1 MVTFLPLLE
10 RELRVRARSRSV
22 YWTRFA
28 VALAGTLLCLR
39 MLNLSGGPSG
49 ASLAM
54 LGHWAFRGIATAAF
68 VLCCCGGFLTVDGIS
83 RERREG
89 TLGLLCLT
97 RVKKLDV
104 LVGSFGSAG
113 ITCLCALLAFV
124 PVIMLPVL
132 AGGVTGGESFRTMLV
147 LFDTMFLSLAA
158 GLWASAGARGWLQ
171 SARSAVVRLLFI
183 IVAPTLASMLPA
195 PVAYVF
201 GVSPLAAFYWADDA
215 VYRFSVVPFWLS
227 LAAVHVISWRFLI
240 GAGFRLRRAMREEDG
255 TAQNVGAG
263 GRKSAVARAPLAD
276 GDNPVAWLVRRQRGI
291 KAVVW
296 AGVLISLIPF
306 AASLSFG
313 RLFFGRFGMSM
324 IIAVISLSSTVYVA
338 FVAVHVGLFGWA
350 ASRFLV
356 EARRAGELELLLTT
370 PVGATT
376 LVSSLWKELRRVF
389 FAPVIVLTAPGLL
402 LSLYYRFKQ
411 YNQAEPLGYSIYFA
425 LIPFLSSIT
434 TILSVGALIWAGLW
448 FGLKAR
454 SQAGAIVHILLFA
467 QGVPLVI
474 GFAGSSLVHLVVF
487 LVGGFVV
494 SWGYLLYLLNP
505 AAICFYYV
513 WLIRWARRRLA
524 MELNNPSPE
533 GFDLSDLFAEARA
546 GLASW
551 IRKARQWPPA
561 PER

>member
-1 MVTFLPLLE
+1 MVTFLPLIE

-28 VALAGTLLCLR
+28 VALAGTMLCLR
-39 MLNLSGGPSG
+39 MLNLSVGPSG

-54 LGHWAFRGIATAAF
+54 LGHGAFRGIATAAF
-68 VLCCCGGFLTVDGIS
+68 VLCCCAGFLTLDGIS

-97 RVKKLDV
+97 RVKELDV

-113 ITCLCALLAFV
+113 ITCACALLAFV
-124 PVIMLPVL
+124 PVLMLPVL

-147 LFDTMFLSLAA
+147 LFDTMFLSLAV
-158 GLWASAGARGWLQ
+158 GLWASAGARGWFQ
-171 SARSAVVRLLFI
+171 SARSAVVRLLLI
-183 IVAPTLASMLPA
+183 IVVPTLALMLPA

-201 GVSPLAAFYWADDA
+201 GVSPLAAFSWADDA
-215 VYRFSVVPFWLS
+215 VYRFSVVPFWWS
-227 LAAVHVISWRFLI
+227 LAAVHIISWRFLI

-255 TAQNVGAG
+255 TAQNIGAAEG
-263 GRKSAVARAPLAD
+263 KAAVARAPLAD
-276 GDNPVAWLVRRQRGI
+276 GGDPVGWLVRRQRGI

-306 AASLSFG
+306 AARFFISPFGISAIVVSIYLNAAVSLAFA
-313 RLFFGRFGMSM
+313 
-324 IIAVISLSSTVYVA
+324 AVQLS
-338 FVAVHVGLFGWA
+338 LFGWA

-376 LVSSLWKELRRVF
+376 LVSSLWKELTQVF
-389 FAPVIVLTAPGLL
+389 FLPVIVITAPGLL
-402 LSLYYRFKQ
+402 LSLYYRFVFHNPPV
-411 YNQAEPLGYSIYFA
+411 YVGPLGYGIYSA
-425 LIPFLSSIT
+425 LVPFVNSVT
-434 TILSVGALIWAGLW
+434 TILGVGALIWAGLW
-448 FGLKAR
+448 FGLRAR

-467 QGVPLVI
+467 GGVPLVVE
-474 GFAGSSLVHLVVF
+474 FASSWLIHLVVF

-494 SWGYLLYLLNP
+494 SWGLWLNMLIP
-505 AAICFYYV
+505 AATCFYDV

-533 GFDLSDLFAEARA
+533 GFDLSDLFAEARS
-546 GLASW
+546 GLASL